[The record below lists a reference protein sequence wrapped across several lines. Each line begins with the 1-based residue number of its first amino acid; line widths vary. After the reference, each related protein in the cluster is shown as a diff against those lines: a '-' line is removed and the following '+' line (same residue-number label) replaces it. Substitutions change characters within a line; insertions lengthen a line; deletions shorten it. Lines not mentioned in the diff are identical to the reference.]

1 MATLREIVTGKGWD
15 ATQGII
21 EEVSKLVPE
30 LNFFDAKIIQGT
42 TFQGVKL
49 TSLPTTGFRAI
60 GTGVDASD
68 EGYSLATYTCAL
80 LSGLVKRDIAAFT
93 ADVRGA
99 DAAKAAAAIATIRSA
114 MKTLATAIWYGDG
127 SGANN
132 SNIFPGV
139 AAAAGTAS
147 NVLKAGGS
155 TASKQTSVFLV
166 GNDAEEECG
175 LYFGEDSEL
184 LGKSELEWFK
194 TTATGSN
201 NKSYTALCA
210 NLDCWAGFGVR
221 NANSVFRIANLSTT
235 DSKTLSDALLAEAV
249 SLYQEKNDG
258 VAPKAIFAPFEQ
270 VRALRVSRSAKV
282 YDLPGHG
289 GENIAG
295 AVVDFDGI
303 PIIGTSN
310 ISLTEAVVA

>member
-15 ATQGII
+15 ATQGIV

-49 TSLPTTGFRAI
+49 TSLPTTGFRSI
-60 GTGVDASD
+60 GNGIDASD
-68 EGYSLATYTCAL
+68 EGYTLATYTCAL
-80 LSGLVKRDIAAFT
+80 LSGLVQRDVAAFT
-93 ADVRGA
+93 ADLRGA
-99 DAAKAAAAIATIRSA
+99 EAAKAAAAIATIRSA
-114 MKTLATAIWYGDG
+114 MKTLAAAIWYGDG
-127 SGANN
+127 SGAEGA
-132 SNIFPGV
+132 NIFPGV
-139 AAAAGTAS
+139 AAAVQSGLT
-147 NVLKAGGS
+147 LKAGGT
-155 TASKQTSVFLV
+155 TANKQTSVYLV

-194 TTATGSN
+194 STITGANS
-201 NKSYTALCA
+201 KPYTALCT
-210 NLDCWAGFGVR
+210 NLDSWAGFGVR
-221 NANSVFRIANLSTT
+221 NANCVARIANLSTT
-235 DSKTLSDALLAEAV
+235 DSKTLTDALLAEAV
-249 SLYQEKNDG
+249 SMYQEKNDG
-258 VAPKAIFAPFEQ
+258 VKPKGIFAPFEQ

-295 AVVDFDGI
+295 EVVEFDGI

-310 ISLTEAVVA
+310 IKLTEAVVA

>member
-1 MATLREIVTGKGWD
+1 MATLRELVTGKGWD

-42 TFQGVKL
+42 TFQGLKL

-60 GTGVDASD
+60 GKGIDASD
-68 EGYSLATYTCAL
+68 EGYSLANYTCAL
-80 LSGLVKRDIAAFT
+80 LAGLVQRDKAAFT
-93 ADVRGA
+93 ADPRGA
-99 DAAKAAAAIATIRSA
+99 DEAKAAAAIATIRSA
-114 MKTLATAIWYGDG
+114 MKTLAAAIWYGDG
-127 SGANN
+127 SGA
-132 SNIFPGV
+132 SGADIFPGV
-139 AAAAGTAS
+139 AAACDS
-147 NVLKAGGS
+147 SLVVKAGGS

-166 GNDAEEECG
+166 GNDANEQCG

-184 LGKSELEWFK
+184 LGKSELEWHEGLM
-194 TTATGSN
+194 TGSN
-201 NKSYTALCA
+201 SKQVPALWTS
-210 NLDCWAGFGVR
+210 LDSWAGFGVR
-221 NANSVFRIANLSTT
+221 QKYAVGRICNLSTT
-235 DSKTLSDALLAEAV
+235 DSKTLTDALLAEAV

-258 VAPKAIFAPFEQ
+258 VPPKAIFAPFEQ

-303 PIIGTSN
+303 PIVGTSN